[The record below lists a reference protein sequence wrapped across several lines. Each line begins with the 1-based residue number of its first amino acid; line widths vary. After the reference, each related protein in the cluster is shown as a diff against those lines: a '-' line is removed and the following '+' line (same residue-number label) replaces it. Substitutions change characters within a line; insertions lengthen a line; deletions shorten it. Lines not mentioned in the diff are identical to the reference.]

1 METQMG
7 PFLEYIQEKGFY
19 HCLELK
25 HPHGNREDWRYPL
38 EGILYLE
45 EIRTYYAFL
54 LKGADT
60 QQGLLVAGN
69 PLQSNNPEIVSK
81 SLGLDIQSFVRHL
94 ALSPTHEAAT
104 SKNQSEGLARINR
117 VLIENNNANE
127 ALKDIS
133 GIIRELFKS
142 DVCILFDYQP
152 QEKNFVVNHSI
163 GLPEEASRFLLSLD
177 LKTTDFRL
185 ANVLSAS
192 PGPVIVEDIPR
203 SNLLPQDIV
212 QLFGLKSGIDIP
224 FRVGDDLLG
233 SLTLFYSRGYHQFT
247 DEQIKMAEEI
257 NTLVTVAFENAR
269 LFRDR
274 ESQTRISKTLVK
286 ISRTLTETLEPE
298 EVFKRITRLT
308 RETLKLD
315 YCILLAWDAD
325 SDYFVPQYMEG
336 IPQPLSLMAQS
347 ERFFREPRQL
357 YRELVRNPEGLSWK
371 RNQDYLPYIP
381 QAWFQL
387 SNVQCIHLYPLFSKD
402 RLLGAIHLGCNCQ
415 IDAHDQ
421 EWHSL
426 LSGIGQYASMAME
439 NARLHQS
446 SCENTRNLEILLEIA
461 QSLAKISE
469 PELILRE
476 VYEQV
481 RKFVHCDCFYIGRIE
496 PNPWTIHV
504 QYLIDEGIQY
514 PPYTDHLPEN
524 TLMVQM
530 VQKKEPVFINRE
542 REDSPLFLADGNIS
556 NVIMVGNTR
565 RKSASLMFVPMCLGD
580 KGIGVMSI
588 QSYKPNAYQQKHL
601 DLISSIAAQLTVAL
615 ENARNL
621 QEQKKSV
628 SRLEKIA
635 SLTALASAAMD
646 FKTQINHIL
655 ATVNEAFEADCCIIR
670 ILKNQALE
678 LLGCQGYPEDKLP
691 KEIPANRGIPVHILK
706 TAMPVSLSDIND
718 PEFSAESSSSMRA
731 QSYLGVP
738 IFRNGKINGI
748 LAIYTWKTI
757 RNFSDIEIQHLQIVA
772 NFLSVTMENARLFDE
787 KRRITERLQ
796 ALAAIGD
803 MALSHPNKEEMPFL
817 LLEKLVEL
825 LHTDAGTLFLLD
837 KTGQYLEV
845 KAYYGYSDAI
855 NNLKLKLGEGIA
867 GRVFNSPSPMVIRD
881 VNKNQA
887 FLELPGEDSSKVVS
901 TVGIPIG
908 CSTGTIGVLHLDS
921 FQERNFTDWELSL
934 LEMLGTRVGMILENQ
949 KLYIEAQSRVQS
961 LLLLQEFLANDMNI
975 LNLDEL
981 YHTIPRVA
989 CGLVGAD
996 YSLLRF
1002 YREDNKTMMVNTAWG
1017 YDGKESLLKGL
1028 SDKDYLGTCLSLNID
1043 NPSFLQI
1050 TDLAKKGFGGWG
1062 ICEQL
1067 DIQRALM
1074 VSIPHDDQGKGLL
1087 WVFRKNI
1094 PFTRFDI
1101 TTMELFA
1108 RQAALNIK
1116 TASLFAAS
1124 KEAQENYRNLFE
1136 NSNDAV
1142 FVIDQNRMF
1151 IYANP
1156 AMIQL
1161 TGYDITQLKKMTL
1174 DSLMDFN
1181 DESLKD
1187 VHPSHLLDILMLQSP
1202 REYILCRIN
1211 GDRIHVEINSRL
1223 MHKKGRVFGI
1233 QCIVRDITERKRKEK
1248 QILNILEFTHSFQL
1262 TTPLEKIMDE
1272 CINGI
1277 EKILLPKPYSFIWIA
1292 LMEKESS
1299 RLEVIRQKVA
1309 PGYEMDDYS
1318 WQAGKSIL
1326 QETAQSETSHMTVG
1340 ACHPQL
1346 PDKMATTISVPLMVN
1361 NKVSGVALV
1370 ALTDLE
1376 YSQIYE
1382 ESDLQVVELMC
1393 NQLIWVMEKQKLYE
1407 DLQYQYLQTIQA
1419 LAKAVDLKDSD
1430 TMDHSNQASILAG
1443 ELARIID
1450 LPPQE
1455 VEKIETAALLH
1466 DIGKIGIPD
1475 EILRKKGPLTDSEYS
1490 LVKLHP
1496 VLGAEILTALP
1507 QMKEVAEMVLHHQ
1520 EKYDGTGYPDG
1531 LKGEAI
1537 PLGSRI
1543 LAIVDAWHAMVS
1555 DRYYRRAMSL
1565 EEAIKEMEQHAGQ
1578 CFDPLLLE
1586 SFLKILRKR
1595 EKAN

>member
-1 METQMG
+1 
-7 PFLEYIQEKGFY
+7 
-19 HCLELK
+19 
-25 HPHGNREDWRYPL
+25 
-38 EGILYLE
+38 
-45 EIRTYYAFL
+45 
-54 LKGADT
+54 
-60 QQGLLVAGN
+60 
-69 PLQSNNPEIVSK
+69 
-81 SLGLDIQSFVRHL
+81 
-94 ALSPTHEAAT
+94 
-104 SKNQSEGLARINR
+104 
-117 VLIENNNANE
+117 
-127 ALKDIS
+127 
-133 GIIRELFKS
+133 
-142 DVCILFDYQP
+142 
-152 QEKNFVVNHSI
+152 
-163 GLPEEASRFLLSLD
+163 
-177 LKTTDFRL
+177 
-185 ANVLSAS
+185 
-192 PGPVIVEDIPR
+192 
-203 SNLLPQDIV
+203 
-212 QLFGLKSGIDIP
+212 
-224 FRVGDDLLG
+224 
-233 SLTLFYSRGYHQFT
+233 
-247 DEQIKMAEEI
+247 
-257 NTLVTVAFENAR
+257 
-269 LFRDR
+269 
-274 ESQTRISKTLVK
+274 
-286 ISRTLTETLEPE
+286 
-298 EVFKRITRLT
+298 
-308 RETLKLD
+308 
-315 YCILLAWDAD
+315 
-325 SDYFVPQYMEG
+325 
-336 IPQPLSLMAQS
+336 MAQS

-371 RNQDYLPYIP
+371 RNQDYLPFIP

-387 SNVQCIHLYPLFSKD
+387 SNVQDIYLYPLYSKD
-402 RLLGAIHLGCNCQ
+402 RLLGAIHLGCNQ
-415 IDAHDQ
+415 QAKANDQ
-421 EWHSL
+421 EWYSL
-426 LSGIGQYASMAME
+426 LSGISQYASMALE
-439 NARLHQS
+439 NAQLHQS

-461 QSLAKISE
+461 QSLATISE

-514 PPYTDHLPEN
+514 PPYTDRLSEN
-524 TLMVQM
+524 TILIQM
-530 VQKKEPVFINRE
+530 FHKKEPVFINRE
-542 REDSPLFLADGNIS
+542 REDSPLVLADGNIS
-556 NVIMVGNTR
+556 NEIMVGNTR
-565 RKSASLMFVPMCLGD
+565 RKSASLMFIPMCLGD
-580 KGIGVMSI
+580 KSIGVMSI

-601 DLISSIAAQLTVAL
+601 ELISSIAAQLTIAL
-615 ENARNL
+615 ENARSM

-646 FKTQINHIL
+646 YKTQINHIL
-655 ATVNEAFEADCCIIR
+655 ATVNMAFEADCCIIR
-670 ILKNQALE
+670 VINNQVLE

-691 KEIPANRGIPVHILK
+691 KEIPADRGIPVQILN
-706 TAMPVSLSDIND
+706 TGMPVSLSDIND
-718 PEFSAESSSSMRA
+718 PEFLVKSSSSMKA

-748 LAIYTWKTI
+748 LAIYTWRTI
-757 RNFSDIEIQHLQIVA
+757 RNFNDIEIQHLQIVA
-772 NFLSVTMENARLFDE
+772 NFLAVVMENAQLFDE
-787 KRRITERLQ
+787 KKHFTERLQ

-803 MALSHPNKEEMPFL
+803 MALSHPNKKEMAFL

-845 KAYYGYSDAI
+845 KAYYGYSDAV
-855 NNLKLKLGEGIA
+855 NNLRLKLGEGIA
-867 GRVFNSPSPMVIRD
+867 GKVFNSHSPIVIRNVD
-881 VNKNQA
+881 KNQA
-887 FLELPGEDSSKVVS
+887 FIEFPGEDSSKVVS
-901 TVGIPIG
+901 TIGIPIW
-908 CSTGTIGVLHLDS
+908 CSTGTIGVIHLDS

-949 KLYIEAQSRVQS
+949 KLYKEAQNRVQS

-981 YHTIPRVA
+981 YNAIPRVA
-989 CGLVGAD
+989 AGLVGAD

-1002 YREDNKTMMVNTAWG
+1002 YREDNKALMVNTAWG
-1017 YDGKESLLKGL
+1017 YDGKESLLKDL
-1028 SDKDYLGTCLSLNID
+1028 SDKNHLDTYYSLNKN
-1043 NPSFLQI
+1043 NPSSHLL
-1050 TDLAKKGFGGWG
+1050 TDLSVNG
-1062 ICEQL
+1062 ILDRDICDQL
-1067 DIQRALM
+1067 DIHRALM
-1074 VSIPHDDQGKGLL
+1074 VTVPHDEQGTGIL
-1087 WVFRKNI
+1087 WVYRKNI
-1094 PFTRFDI
+1094 PFTQFDI
-1101 TTMELFA
+1101 TTLELFA

-1124 KEAQENYRNLFE
+1124 KEAQESYRNLFE

-1161 TGYDITQLKKMTL
+1161 TGYDMNQLKKITL
-1174 DSLMDFN
+1174 DSLMDLN
-1181 DESLKD
+1181 DESFKD
-1187 VHPSHLLDILMLQSP
+1187 VHPSHLLDILISQSP
-1202 REYILCRIN
+1202 REYILRRIN
-1211 GDRIHVEINSRL
+1211 GDRIHIEINSRL

-1248 QILNILEFTHSFQL
+1248 QILNILEFTRSFQL
-1262 TTPLEKIMDE
+1262 TTPLENIMDE

-1292 LMEKESS
+1292 LMEDESS
-1299 RLEVIRQKVA
+1299 RLEVVRQKIA

-1318 WQAGKSIL
+1318 RQAGRSIL
-1326 QETAQSETSHMTVG
+1326 QEAAQSERSQLTVG
-1340 ACHPQL
+1340 AYHPQL
-1346 PDKMATTISVPLMVN
+1346 PNKMATTISVPLMVN
-1361 NKVSGVALV
+1361 DKVLGVTLV

-1407 DLQYQYLQTIQA
+1407 DLQYQYIQTIQA

-1475 EILRKKGPLTDSEYS
+1475 EILRKKGPLTDNEYS

-1496 VLGAEILTALP
+1496 VLGAEILIALP

-1555 DRYYRRAMSL
+1555 DRYYRKAMSL
-1565 EEAIKEMEQHAGQ
+1565 DEAIKEMEQHAGQ
-1578 CFDPLLLE
+1578 YFDPRLLE
-1586 SFLKILRKR
+1586 SFLLILKKR
-1595 EKAN
+1595 EKTH